1 MMLVNKGPSTV
12 KKQMAAAFA
21 AALLTFGVASAAF
34 GATLFTYSGSG
45 IWSLPSQKSAYVAGK
60 TCTVN
65 HRQKRAI
72 SQKNQQMLVSIQK
85 KNGLSWTDVGSRTFY
100 NDASGSFSTYC
111 SAGTYRL
118 YFYSGS
124 AYDKFTIRGSFNG

>member
-1 MMLVNKGPSTV
+1 MSVKGKLGSAWRQLTLMCAV
-12 KKQMAAAFA
+12 ALATFA
-21 AALLTFGVASAAF
+21 VATTAF

-45 IWSLPSQKSAYVAGK
+45 IWSLPSQKSAYVNGK

-65 HRQKRAI
+65 HTQTRAI
-72 SQKNQQMLVSIQK
+72 KQKSQQMQVFVQRK
-85 KNGLSWTDVGSRTFY
+85 DGLGWSDVGSRTFY
-100 NDASGSFSTYC
+100 NDTSGSFSTYC

-124 AYDKFTIRGSFNG
+124 AYDKFTISGSFNG